1 LGKIETAKQYGSWTS
16 LDSVEVLIMPED
28 LNLALIQDKIAF
40 ENYKNFSPTER
51 KSYLYWLNQAKGQQ
65 PETIE

>member
-40 ENYKNFSPTER
+40 ENYKNFSPT
-51 KSYLYWLNQAKGQQ
+51 
-65 PETIE
+65 